1 MHDMRVA
8 EIDTEDDSLQA
19 FDLILAAFDEG
30 NERGVAPELIA
41 YAALFTALSDLVA
54 AFGEEAV
61 ASLARGLEKRVL
73 VGEFTLG
80 RRVQ

>member
-1 MHDMRVA
+1 MREMGPA
-8 EIDTEDDSLQA
+8 GIHGDDDSLQA

-30 NERGVAPELIA
+30 SERGVAPELIA
-41 YAALFTALSDLVA
+41 YAALVTALSDLVG

-61 ASLARGLEKRVL
+61 ATLARGLERRVL

-80 RRVQ
+80 RSVQ

>member
-1 MHDMRVA
+1 MRGMEIA
-8 EIDTEDDSLQA
+8 ETTSYDDSLQA

-30 NERGVAPELIA
+30 SERGVAPELIA

-54 AFGEEAV
+54 GFGEEAV
-61 ASLARGLEKRVL
+61 ANLARGLERRVL